1 MMMMMTMMLH
11 GQYSSVSSTLYEADM
26 ARRASTA
33 VTGSLLD
40 VPRERERNLSLPGS
54 LEPSLHTVR
63 LFSVQGGRLVSHC
76 STHCS
81 TSPSGQSRSSSPWL
95 LQVQEDRVELLKVLM
110 LGAGGVG
117 KSSLCAQFVSS
128 DYVDTYHAVGG
139 TGQQHKQHNILL
151 SV

>member
-11 GQYSSVSSTLYEADM
+11 GQYSSVSSTLYESDM

-95 LQVQEDRVELLKVLM
+95 LQVQEDRVQLLKVLM

-139 TGQQHKQHNILL
+139 TGQQHSKHNILL